1 MADLRQDSSV
11 LGELLVTG
19 GGASLP
25 VHVTGGDV
33 DAATDYDLL
42 KIHDVGSGTV
52 LRLNTQADASLF
64 EVTYTGT
71 IIGNSYTLPHAA
83 PAEGQLLTR
92 ATGAGA
98 GVLSWEDPAAVPFT
112 ADLDDVLNN
121 TTGNST
127 TQSLTTGVFKA
138 TSININ
144 SAFTFPTADGTA
156 GQVLETNGSG
166 VVTWEDAASGGA
178 DDQTLDEVLTEGSTS
193 TQSATLG
200 GLDLDTTISDGSD
213 PTQLTIRN
221 TSASVA
227 VNDVIGSVVF
237 KGDNTVGTD
246 VEFARIKVDANGVT
260 NGGERG
266 ELALQVR
273 NSGGSM
279 DAQIKV
285 NGVVSFYDDAY
296 SFPTTDGT
304 AAQAMFTDGSG
315 NITWND
321 AVKLLLPP
329 TAAGSGQ
336 IPMTVAG
343 SWYPS
348 FWTLPTTGGS
358 VGQYLSTT
366 ATGVSGWVT
375 PPTALTLDTTTDN
388 GAVTTNPIEV
398 GGLEVVGDFEMG
410 TATGIVIEHTE
421 LHTGV
426 DPIGIKL
433 FTSAVSSP
441 NDVLP
446 AIFFSGQDASLN
458 EIIYSGIATSII
470 DDGGGTEDGYLELG
484 SINNGSFTK
493 GLRIHGKEVTIAP
506 SDAEEY
512 KLATTKGTD
521 GEFLQTDG
529 NGLTQWA
536 TPLAYAVEA
545 LTWDQ
550 TTNAARYIPWG
561 NRAESTG
568 TNATVTSTFAC
579 THDTVLTK
587 IALRFES
594 DPGACSL
601 RVEKL
606 TAGSGTTSL
615 VETISFTPSTTVGE
629 INVISFTA
637 LSSFVTGDAFL
648 LKFDPTNIPNDV
660 TGTITL
666 QLDPTS

>member
-1 MADLRQDSSV
+1 M
-11 LGELLVTG
+11 
-19 GGASLP
+19 
-25 VHVTGGDV
+25 HVTGGDV
-33 DAATDYDLL
+33 DAGTDYDLL
-42 KIHDVGSGTV
+42 KINDVGSGTV

-71 IIGNSYTLPHAA
+71 IIGNSYTLPHSA

-98 GVLSWEDPAAVPFT
+98 GVLSWENPAAAPFT

-121 TTGNST
+121 TTANITS
-127 TQSLTTGVFKA
+127 QNLTVGVFKA
-138 TSININ
+138 TSINVN
-144 SAFTFPTADGTA
+144 SEFIFPTVDGTS
-156 GQVLETNGSG
+156 GQVLQTNGSG
-166 VVTWEDAASGGA
+166 AVTWEDAASGGA

-200 GLDLDTTISDGSD
+200 GLDIDTTIADGSD

-221 TSASVA
+221 TSASPA
-227 VNDVIGSVVF
+227 INDVVGSVVF
-237 KGDNTVGTD
+237 KGDNLVGTE
-246 VEFARIKVDANGVT
+246 VEFARVKVDANAVT

-296 SFPTTDGT
+296 SFPITDGT
-304 AAQAMFTDGSG
+304 ASQAMFTDGAG
-315 NITWND
+315 TITWND
-321 AVKLLLPP
+321 AVKFLLSP
-329 TAAGSGQ
+329 TTGGSGQ

-366 ATGVSGWVT
+366 SSGVSGWVS

-388 GAVTTNPIEV
+388 GNTTTNSITT
-398 GGLEVVGDFEMG
+398 GGHTVTGDFEFA
-410 TATGIVIEHTE
+410 TAILVDHTE
-421 LHTGV
+421 VYVSDQDSIGLRLHN
-426 DPIGIKL
+426 
-433 FTSAVSSP
+433 SAVSTDGDTMPVIMFSAEDFAGLET
-441 NDVLP
+441 NYAGLAASIVDDSGTQQSGVLE
-446 AIFFSGQDASLN
+446 IGTMN
-458 EIIYSGIATSII
+458 E
-470 DDGGGTEDGYLELG
+470 
-484 SINNGSFTK
+484 GSFDL
-493 GLRIHGKEVTIAP
+493 GLRIQGREVTISPGTSDKFILPTTAGNEGEVIIKDSGDTTSWGTPP
-506 SDAEEY
+506 S
-512 KLATTKGTD
+512 
-521 GEFLQTDG
+521 
-529 NGLTQWA
+529 
-536 TPLAYAVEA
+536 YAVEI
-545 LTWDQ
+545 LSFDQ
-550 TTNAARYIPWG
+550 QTSAARYIPWG
-561 NRAESTG
+561 SRTESSA

-594 DPGACSL
+594 NPGACTI

-606 TAGSGTTSL
+606 TAGSGVTAL
-615 VETISFTPSTTVGE
+615 VETISFTPSATVGE
-629 INVISFTA
+629 INVVSFTEA
-637 LSSFVTGDAFL
+637 STFVTGDAFL
-648 LKFDPTNIPNDV
+648 LKFDPTNVPNDV

>member
-11 LGELLVTG
+11 FGELLVTG

-33 DAATDYDLL
+33 DAGTDYDLL
-42 KIHDVGSGTV
+42 KINDVGSGTV

-64 EVTYTGT
+64 EVAYTGT
-71 IIGNSYTLPHAA
+71 IIGNSYTLPHSA

-98 GVLSWEDPAAVPFT
+98 GVLSWENPAAAPFT

-127 TQSLTTGVFKA
+127 SQALTTGAFKA

-144 SAFTFPTADGTA
+144 SAFMFPTADGTS
-156 GQVLETNGSG
+156 GQVLQTDGSG
-166 VVTWEDAASGGA
+166 TVTWEDAASGGA

-200 GLDLDTTISDGSD
+200 GLDLDTTIADGSD

-221 TSASVA
+221 TSASPA
-227 VNDVIGSVVF
+227 INDVVGSVVF
-237 KGDNTVGTD
+237 KGDNLIGTE
-246 VEFARIKVDANGVT
+246 VEFARLKVDANAVT

-296 SFPTTDGT
+296 SFPITDGT
-304 AAQAMFTDGSG
+304 AAQAMFTDGAG
-315 NITWND
+315 AITWND
-321 AVKLLLPP
+321 AVKLLLSP
-329 TAAGSGQ
+329 TSAGSGQ

-358 VGQYLSTT
+358 VGQYLTT
-366 ATGVSGWVT
+366 TSTGVSGWET
-375 PPTALTLDTTTDN
+375 PPTPLTLDTTTDN
-388 GAVTTNPIEV
+388 GATTTNSITTGVHTINSTDALNP
-398 GGLEVVGDFEMG
+398 GLQYNYTG
-410 TATGIVIEHTE
+410 TATDAPNGIV
-421 LHTGV
+421 LNSDNLNV
-426 DPIGIKL
+426 DNALPTLTWSGPDSADNLTYYGGITCVPTDKTNGSEDSYLSLGSMQAGTFVKGLSVAGDVVSIG
-433 FTSAVSSP
+433 SAVDGTEYTMP
-441 NDVLP
+441 ND
-446 AIFFSGQDASLN
+446 
-458 EIIYSGIATSII
+458 
-470 DDGGGTEDGYLELG
+470 
-484 SINNGSFTK
+484 
-493 GLRIHGKEVTIAP
+493 R
-506 SDAEEY
+506 
-512 KLATTKGTD
+512 GTD
-521 GEFLQTDG
+521 GEYLRTDG
-529 NGLTQWA
+529 NGAAEWA
-536 TPLAYAVEA
+536 TPLSYAVEI
-545 LTWDQ
+545 LSFDQ

-561 NRAESTG
+561 SRAESTT
-568 TNATVTSTFAC
+568 TNATATSTFAC
-579 THDTVLTK
+579 THDTILTK

-594 DPGACSL
+594 DPGACTI
-601 RVEKL
+601 RVQKL
-606 TAGSGTTSL
+606 TSGAGATTT

-629 INVISFTA
+629 INVVSFTSA
-637 LSSFVTGDAFL
+637 STFVAGDAFL
-648 LKFDPTNIPNDV
+648 LEFGPTNVPNDV
-660 TGTITL
+660 TGSITL

>member
-64 EVTYTGT
+64 EVTYNGT

-98 GVLSWEDPAAVPFT
+98 GVLSWEDPATAPFT

-127 TQSLTTGVFKA
+127 TQALTTGSFKA
-138 TSININ
+138 TSINVN
-144 SAFTFPTADGTA
+144 SEFTLPTTDGTA
-156 GQVLETNGSG
+156 DQVMQTDGNG

-200 GLDLDTTISDGSD
+200 GLTLETAISTGAN
-213 PTQLTIRN
+213 PFQMTIRN
-221 TSASVA
+221 TSASPA
-227 VNDVIGSVVF
+227 VDDIIGSICFRGENSTGSDIEYGQIRV
-237 KGDNTVGTD
+237 DSNTVNTGA
-246 VEFARIKVDANGVT
+246 EK
-260 NGGERG
+260 GEMS
-266 ELALQVR
+266 LMVR
-273 NSGGSM
+273 DSGGTLKP
-279 DAQIKV
+279 QVKV

-296 SFPTTDGT
+296 SFPTADGS
-304 AAQAMFTDGSG
+304 AGNAMFTDGSG
-315 NITWND
+315 NITWSN
-321 AVKLLLPP
+321 AVSLLLAP
-329 TAAGSGQ
+329 TASGSGQ

-388 GAVTTNPIEV
+388 GATTTNSITTGSQTINGSVSTTSGIQYNYTGASEGQSLGITLNADNIDVDDALPLIAWTGPDAGDNLTNY
-398 GGLEVVGDFEMG
+398 GGITCVPTDKTNGSEDSYFAMG
-410 TATGIVIEHTE
+410 TMQAGTFVKGFKVAGDVVT
-421 LHTGV
+421 
-426 DPIGIKL
+426 IGNE
-433 FTSAVSSP
+433 VS
-441 NDVLP
+441 
-446 AIFFSGQDASLN
+446 
-458 EIIYSGIATSII
+458 
-470 DDGGGTEDGYLELG
+470 GTEYAL
-484 SINNGSFTK
+484 
-493 GLRIHGKEVTIAP
+493 P
-506 SDAEEY
+506 SDQ
-512 KLATTKGTD
+512 GTD

-536 TPLAYAVEA
+536 TPLAYAVEV

-550 TTNAARYIPWG
+550 QTNAARYMPWG
-561 NRAESTG
+561 NRAESSG

-587 IALRFES
+587 IALRFETN
-594 DPGACSL
+594 PGACTI

-606 TAGSGTTSL
+606 TTGSGTTSL

-637 LSSFVTGDAFL
+637 LSTFVTGDAFL
-648 LKFDPTNIPNDV
+648 LKFDPTNVPNDV
-660 TGTITL
+660 TGTLTL